1 MKSFFGSDL
10 MIDVSSTCAT
20 KNRDWSKKM
29 LRFLPNLTTYITV
42 SKRSIASYN
51 CLLYKLCNI
60 FIQVQNEIQVHSEEI
75 EIEKINRPQTESG
88 QNTKTCSNAVKIY
101 FCMCHE
107 FLLK

>member
-60 FIQVQNEIQVHSEEI
+60 FTQVKMKFKFI
-75 EIEKINRPQTESG
+75 
-88 QNTKTCSNAVKIY
+88 
-101 FCMCHE
+101 
-107 FLLK
+107 LKKLKLRK